1 LANVAPSDADDY
13 KVAVSN
19 GAGRVESDL
28 ITVTVVQPASIVSQ
42 PEGGLAALGD
52 TFVLTVAAT
61 GTAPLGYQ
69 WYHDGELIFGA
80 SLASLTLADLG
91 AVDTGKYRVVVQNL
105 AGTVTSDE
113 VSLSVETPPAIT
125 LQPESR
131 NAAVGSDI
139 VLSVTVIGSEP
150 LVYQWSRD
158 GVVLPGST
166 GAELALA
173 SLVPSDAGSY
183 TVSISNFA
191 GLLESDAAVINVIQP
206 VVIAEQ
212 PSGSSKVLGE
222 TVTVAVA
229 VTGSEPISYQWLHD
243 GVVVEGAVEDTIVLA
258 NLSAVDAGEYAV
270 RVSNPA
276 GEVLSAAAVV
286 SVDSPPEIVQLTGDQ
301 SAPVGANVELTV
313 VAAGNEPLAYQ
324 WVKDGVLMD
333 GATSVSLVLANL
345 KTTDSGSYT
354 VVITNSAGRLESE
367 PIAVNVIQPVA
378 IVSQP
383 ASATTAIGGK
393 AVFEVAVTG
402 SAPVSYQWK
411 LNGEPLA
418 GQTAAKLVIENV
430 AALDGGIY
438 IVTATNASNSVDS
451 EAAEL
456 TIQTPPII
464 TKIAG
469 NQQAAVGETVTLWV
483 TAVGTPPMSYQWKR
497 DGVVIPGGTGDSI
510 ELTSVNSLDAGQY
523 TVEISNSAGSTV
535 SDPIEVS
542 VAAAPQIVS
551 QPTSKNIGLNARLIL
566 TVSATGSGLEYQWY
580 RDDKAITGGTG
591 AVLTVPNAGS
601 SDGGSYHVTV
611 TNTVG
616 SATSEAAEVVVV
628 AAPDILTQPEG
639 GFASLGG
646 AFVMSVEA
654 KGSGDVT
661 YQWRV
666 DGVVL
671 EGKTQSVLSLADLK
685 LSDAGAYAVEVVNE
699 AGITMSEDAELQVL
713 IPVTVIEHPQDQS
726 VVAGS
731 LVLFEAVIGGSNP
744 IAYQWYFN
752 GSPVEGAVEA
762 SIRIENS
769 SNEHQGDYYV
779 VASNSVS
786 TVTSEPGT
794 LVVNQPPKVA
804 NHPAGG
810 TVVKGDDTTFVVEV
824 TGTGPFTYK
833 WQRDGVDID
842 GATEPAL
849 TLTDV
854 VAGDDALY
862 TVLVENP
869 YGIIVSDPAKLE
881 VTLPVSI
888 TGQPADIHVVL
899 AGTLA
904 LSVTATGT
912 GPFEYQ
918 WYRGDE
924 KIEGA
929 VEAEMQL
936 PNMTRLN
943 DGFYRVEVKNML
955 GAMFSR
961 EAAVVVD
968 EPVSVTVQPSGAT
981 LLQGE
986 DAVMWV
992 LATGS
997 EPLSYQWQKDGVAL
1011 EGQTETS
1018 LALSSAVEADE
1029 GVYTVIITNPVG
1041 FEVSAEALVMVN
1053 SPPTIVPLD
1062 PVVVSVGDTMEVQI
1076 VADDADGDISKLRY
1090 VLRNQPEGMTISASG
1105 LVEWTVGSEA
1115 EAKTHKINIVVVD
1128 QSLLAASGRLVVRVN
1143 QAPKWLE
1150 LAEQTVKAGT
1160 ELVFNPTMT
1169 DSDDTEWVF
1178 TTGDLPESAAYNP
1191 EEGFKWTPG
1200 SALVGAHD
1208 VSFTATD
1215 PHGARGT
1222 LTVRINVKANVA
1234 PTITA
1239 LEPVVVSRGD
1249 KLSVQVVADDPD
1261 GDNAKLKYL
1270 LQNAPAGMTIT
1281 TEGLIEWTVDAGAS
1295 GGTTAV
1301 TVFALDEL
1309 ATGSGS
1315 VLAVTVNLPPTFTAI
1330 APQTVQAGQ
1339 ALAIKP
1345 SAIDPEGGE
1354 VVFSAK
1360 DLPTG
1365 AEFDSSSGFNWT
1377 PTTEQLGVHEVLFGV
1392 KDPHGA
1398 ADEELV
1404 VITVTL
1410 KPNVPPTIETLD
1422 PVVVTRGEKLSVQV
1436 VADDPDGDNAKL
1448 KYQLQNAPAE
1458 MTVSVNGLI
1467 EWTTSPETEGGTTEV
1482 TVLVLDEMESR
1493 ASGMLSVTV
1502 NLPPVLTAIGPQT
1515 VESGQA
1521 LVIKPSA
1528 TDSADAELV
1537 YTTADLP
1544 AGAVFDPETGFR
1556 WTPADDQVGTHE
1568 VTFVVTDPHG
1578 AKASEPVT
1586 ITVTEAP
1593 KEPALTLLSS
1603 ATVVGEYTEE
1613 SEAALNE
1620 DNKTFTV
1627 KMSGGMRFYRLRSTG
1642 ETKLKMTSLRLQGD
1656 NAVIAYET
1664 IGE

>member
-1 LANVAPSDADDY
+1 
-13 KVAVSN
+13 
-19 GAGRVESDL
+19 
-28 ITVTVVQPASIVSQ
+28 
-42 PEGGLAALGD
+42 
-52 TFVLTVAAT
+52 
-61 GTAPLGYQ
+61 
-69 WYHDGELIFGA
+69 
-80 SLASLTLADLG
+80 
-91 AVDTGKYRVVVQNL
+91 
-105 AGTVTSDE
+105 
-113 VSLSVETPPAIT
+113 
-125 LQPESR
+125 
-131 NAAVGSDI
+131 
-139 VLSVTVIGSEP
+139 
-150 LVYQWSRD
+150 
-158 GVVLPGST
+158 
-166 GAELALA
+166 
-173 SLVPSDAGSY
+173 
-183 TVSISNFA
+183 
-191 GLLESDAAVINVIQP
+191 
-206 VVIAEQ
+206 
-212 PSGSSKVLGE
+212 
-222 TVTVAVA
+222 
-229 VTGSEPISYQWLHD
+229 
-243 GVVVEGAVEDTIVLA
+243 
-258 NLSAVDAGEYAV
+258 
-270 RVSNPA
+270 
-276 GEVLSAAAVV
+276 
-286 SVDSPPEIVQLTGDQ
+286 
-301 SAPVGANVELTV
+301 
-313 VAAGNEPLAYQ
+313 
-324 WVKDGVLMD
+324 
-333 GATSVSLVLANL
+333 
-345 KTTDSGSYT
+345 
-354 VVITNSAGRLESE
+354 
-367 PIAVNVIQPVA
+367 
-378 IVSQP
+378 
-383 ASATTAIGGK
+383 
-393 AVFEVAVTG
+393 
-402 SAPVSYQWK
+402 
-411 LNGEPLA
+411 
-418 GQTAAKLVIENV
+418 
-430 AALDGGIY
+430 
-438 IVTATNASNSVDS
+438 
-451 EAAEL
+451 
-456 TIQTPPII
+456 
-464 TKIAG
+464 
-469 NQQAAVGETVTLWV
+469 
-483 TAVGTPPMSYQWKR
+483 
-497 DGVVIPGGTGDSI
+497 
-510 ELTSVNSLDAGQY
+510 VNSLDAGQY

-542 VAAAPQIVS
+542 VVAAPQIVS
-551 QPTSKNIGLNARLIL
+551 QPKSKNIGLNARLIL

-580 RDDKAITGGTG
+580 RDDQAITGGTG
-591 AVLTVPNAGS
+591 AVLTVSNAGS

-616 SATSEAAEVVVV
+616 SASSEAAEVVVV

-646 AFVMSVEA
+646 AFVMSIEA
-654 KGSGDVT
+654 MGSGDVT
-661 YQWRV
+661 YQWRM
-666 DGVVL
+666 DGVVQ

-713 IPVTVIEHPQDQS
+713 IPVTVIEQPQNQS

-731 LVLFEAVIGGSNP
+731 LVLFEAVISGSNP

-769 SNEHQGDYYV
+769 SNEDQGDYYV

-786 TVTSEPGT
+786 TVSSEPGT
-794 LVVNQPPKVA
+794 LVVNQPPKVV

-810 TVVKGDDTTFVVEV
+810 TVVKGGDTTFVVEV

-869 YGIIVSDPAKLE
+869 FGIIVSDPAKLE

-888 TGQPADIHVVL
+888 TGQPADTHVVL
-899 AGTLA
+899 DGTLS
-904 LSVTATGT
+904 LNVTATGT

-955 GAMFSR
+955 GAVFSR
-961 EAAVVVD
+961 EAGVVVD

-1062 PVVVSVGDTMEVQI
+1062 PVVVSVGDSMEVQI

-1090 VLRNQPEGMTISASG
+1090 GLRNQPKGMTISASG

-1178 TTGDLPESAAYNP
+1178 TTDDLPENVAYNP

-1309 ATGSGS
+1309 PTGSGS
-1315 VLAVTVNLPPTFTAI
+1315 VLTVTVNLPPTFTAI

-1422 PVVVTRGEKLSVQV
+1422 LVVVTRGEKLSVQV

-1448 KYQLQNAPAE
+1448 KYQLQNVPAE

-1467 EWTTSPETEGGTTEV
+1467 EWTTSPETEGGTMEV
-1482 TVLVLDEMESR
+1482 TVLVLDEMEFR

-1528 TDSADAELV
+1528 TDSADTELV

-1544 AGAVFDPETGFR
+1544 AGAVSDPETGFR
-1556 WTPADDQVGTHE
+1556 WIPADDQVGTHE

-1578 AKASEPVT
+1578 AKASESVT

-1613 SEAALNE
+1613 SEAVLNE